1 MKQKTATGAKD
12 PRHLSSIA
20 PTVAHVTDGTKVGS
34 NRPFRASVPDGYNL
48 RGGWLTTPGAYR
60 MAFGA
65 VQRWPVHRL
74 TLDDWGKMLRRMR
87 FAPSRI
93 AQVRDLLHR
102 SYPQPLT
109 FSEWADLFAQLAAE
123 HVLAT
128 KYGHPR

>member
-34 NRPFRASVPDGYNL
+34 NHPFRASVPDDYNL

-65 VQRWPVHRL
+65 VQRWPAHRL
-74 TLDDWGKMLRRMR
+74 TLDDWGKMLHRMR

-93 AQVRDLLHR
+93 AQVRDQLHR

-109 FSEWADLFAQLAAE
+109 FSEWADLFEQLAME
-123 HVLAT
+123 QMLAT
-128 KYGHPR
+128 QYPDLR

>member
-20 PTVAHVTDGTKVGS
+20 PTVAHAADGTKVGS
-34 NRPFRASVPDGYNL
+34 NCPFRASIPNGFTM
-48 RGGWLTTPGAYR
+48 RPGPFTAPGSLW

-65 VQRWPVHRL
+65 EQRYHGRML
-74 TLDDWGKMLRRMR
+74 TKREWKDLLHEMR
-87 FAPSRI
+87 FAPGRI
-93 AQVRDLLHR
+93 VDIGRELHMC
-102 SYPQPLT
+102 YPKPLG
-109 FSEWADLFAQLAAE
+109 FDEWADLFAQLAAE

>member
-1 MKQKTATGAKD
+1 
-12 PRHLSSIA
+12 
-20 PTVAHVTDGTKVGS
+20 
-34 NRPFRASVPDGYNL
+34 
-48 RGGWLTTPGAYR
+48 

-109 FSEWADLFAQLAAE
+109 FSEWADLFEQLAAE

-128 KYGHPR
+128 NPPPTR